1 MREWLRAPAHHE
13 FPDIEVPS
21 SDLSQSDVDQL
32 VANGLIR
39 PIGASARATVR
50 AVTKKELKRGEWR
63 RRSLFH
69 THAANDGAHTFAKS
83 MMRVNSIETLKRMAR
98 RNAFGAT
105 RDFKSFFHQLLL
117 ALEVGARYVIRVGDK
132 CYALTRAAMG
142 HKASAAAAHSITR
155 AIARL
160 AAADDAEYGVII
172 DDVAFFA
179 TAEERVRRAVARFDA
194 ICEKMRLTIGSA
206 TEPATAVSHRGID
219 FDLTANRVRV
229 RESTASRTRD
239 RVEIYQRKP
248 TLARARSL
256 LGAAVAAAQV
266 VAIPVCTLMHRV
278 ARYLNGG
285 PVADM
290 CDLADLLLHDAPNLP
305 TKYDDVPF
313 VGAIV
318 ADATPVSYGGVYVD
332 QHGNV
337 QHASGKFEPGQF
349 ASVNEAE
356 AWATIL
362 TLKLVPARSQW
373 GRLEVF
379 TDNQVWC
386 GALGANWTKAQRID
400 KLRLELSRE
409 LVAKKLVAG
418 NTWVCSEENPTDG
431 ISRQRN
437 WTPED
442 TVKLRR
448 LLGQQ
453 QWPALASSRRSAT
466 STNPP

>member
-1 MREWLRAPAHHE
+1 
-13 FPDIEVPS
+13 
-21 SDLSQSDVDQL
+21 
-32 VANGLIR
+32 
-39 PIGASARATVR
+39 
-50 AVTKKELKRGEWR
+50 
-63 RRSLFH
+63 
-69 THAANDGAHTFAKS
+69 
-83 MMRVNSIETLKRMAR
+83 
-98 RNAFGAT
+98 
-105 RDFKSFFHQLLL
+105 
-117 ALEVGARYVIRVGDK
+117 
-132 CYALTRAAMG
+132 
-142 HKASAAAAHSITR
+142 
-155 AIARL
+155 
-160 AAADDAEYGVII
+160 
-172 DDVAFFA
+172 
-179 TAEERVRRAVARFDA
+179 
-194 ICEKMRLTIGSA
+194 
-206 TEPATAVSHRGID
+206 
-219 FDLTANRVRV
+219 
-229 RESTASRTRD
+229 
-239 RVEIYQRKP
+239 
-248 TLARARSL
+248 
-256 LGAAVAAAQV
+256 
-266 VAIPVCTLMHRV
+266 MHRV

-418 NTWVCSEENPTDG
+418 NTWVCSEGNPTDG

-437 WTPED
+437 WTPEG

-466 STNPP
+466 CTNPP